1 MIPMVQDRHLG
12 GYVAGGDPGTWSPRL
27 WAYLVRKYEIR
38 SVLDMGCGEG
48 HAANFFRSLGCDV
61 LGVDGCEQAIRDS
74 VISDSVRLHDFCDGP
89 FQPGRRFDLVWSC
102 EFLEHID
109 EQFLPHVLATL
120 QLADKL
126 IAVTHAF
133 PGQPGHHHVNC
144 RVSAYWIEV
153 LERVGLDCRLND
165 SLAARRATLGDYHRL
180 NHFARSGLIAVPF
193 GDAADQHLPPL
204 DELVAAGA
212 RPGFSAR
219 TKEMVL
225 AGQTKLAR
233 TWVKLTQRQ
242 ARHAA

>member
-12 GYVAGGDPGTWSPRL
+12 GYVAGGDPGTWCPAL
-27 WAYLVRKYEIR
+27 WSYLVRKYDIR

-61 LGVDGCEQAIRDS
+61 MGVDGCEQAIRDS
-74 VISDSVRLHDFCDGP
+74 AIPDAVRLHDFCHGP

-109 EQFLPHVLATL
+109 EEYLPNVLATL
-120 QLADKL
+120 LLADKL

-144 RVSAYWIEV
+144 RTSAYWIEV
-153 LERVGLDCRLND
+153 CERVGLDCRLND

-193 GDAADQHLPPL
+193 GDPQDRQVPAL
-204 DELVAAGA
+204 DVLRTAGA

-219 TKEMVL
+219 AKEAIL
-225 AGQTKLAR
+225 HGQTKLAR
-233 TWVKLTQRQ
+233 TWVKLTGRK